1 MAIHFLSS
9 CINNFLK
16 ENLSNSP
23 VPLATYGPEKRKSFL
38 TLPYCGK
45 NSLKIKRQLLGM
57 YSTVLPNVDLKII
70 FKPVWKLQCLS
81 KLKSGIPLLSRSKVV
96 YKISCNNCNEF
107 YVGLTTRRLEQRIS
121 EHIKNDASALY
132 KHAVETGHDIAFSRP
147 EILTSD
153 DIELRLQVKETL
165 MIRDLYAYR
174 SLNNMKSSVVLTLW

>member
-1 MAIHFLSS
+1 MDLR
-9 CINNFLK
+9 K
-16 ENLSNSP
+16 GNLS
-23 VPLATYGPEKRKSFL
+23 
-38 TLPYCGK
+38 LPYLIVEK
-45 NSLKIKRQLLGM
+45 SLKIKRQLLRM
-57 YSTVLPNVDLKII
+57 YSTVLSNVDLKIIFI

-81 KLKSGIPLLSRSKVV
+81 KLKSGIPLLSRSKLV

-107 YVGLTTRRLEQRIS
+107 YVGLTTCRLEECIS

-165 MIRDLYAYR
+165 MIRDLHAYR
-174 SLNNMKSSVVLTLW
+174 SLNNMKSSVDLTLW

>member
-1 MAIHFLSS
+1 
-9 CINNFLK
+9 
-16 ENLSNSP
+16 
-23 VPLATYGPEKRKSFL
+23 
-38 TLPYCGK
+38 
-45 NSLKIKRQLLGM
+45 M
-57 YSTVLPNVDLKII
+57 YSTVLPNVDLKIL
-70 FKPVWKLQCLS
+70 FKPVRKLQCLS
-81 KLKSGIPLLSRSKVV
+81 QLKSGIPLLSRSKVV

-107 YVGLTTRRLEQRIS
+107 YVGLTTRRLEERIS

-174 SLNNMKSSVVLTLW
+174 SLNNMKSSDDLTLWWYNVFLYTCTFTFLYLHKQPKSVKSCVTFCFCLFCTHFTVVCFII